1 MSTRCPEADMSF
13 LLYLI
18 GFVVFITGTA
28 WLATLAGVSQ
38 PFVVSGAL
46 ILLVIAIFSA
56 ATRGRDTDPA

>member
-1 MSTRCPEADMSF
+1 MSF

-18 GFVVFITGTA
+18 GFVVVITGTA

-38 PFVVSGAL
+38 TFVVSGAL

-56 ATRGRDTDPA
+56 ATRTHDDLA

>member
-1 MSTRCPEADMSF
+1 MSF